1 MIDPVSI
8 GIAFATAQGIVGNI
22 KSAINTG
29 KDVYSI
35 LGDVGKFF
43 NISAD
48 IHKANLDLKFKL
60 LNKSNEQLQAQAL
73 QTAMMAH
80 QVVEYRRQL
89 KELLYWSGN
98 AAIWDDMEREHTRL
112 IKEKREM
119 ERKRDQ
125 AKRKHQQEVAELIFN
140 GIVAF
145 LIVANVGFFGYIGL
159 YIYLR

>member
-8 GIAFATAQGIVGNI
+8 GLAFTAAQSIVSNV
-22 KSAINTG
+22 KSALNTG

-35 LGDVGKFF
+35 MGDVGKFF
-43 NISAD
+43 NLSAD
-48 IHKANLDLKFKL
+48 IQKANIELKLGL

-89 KELLYWSGN
+89 KDLLYWSGN
-98 AAIWDDMEREHTRL
+98 AAIWDNMEKEHIRL

-119 ERKRDQ
+119 ERKRDE
-125 AKRKHQQEVAELIFN
+125 AKRKHQQELAELIF
-140 GIVAF
+140 GGLVTLLSMAI
-145 LIVANVGFFGYIGL
+145 VGFFGYIGL
-159 YIYLR
+159 HIYLR